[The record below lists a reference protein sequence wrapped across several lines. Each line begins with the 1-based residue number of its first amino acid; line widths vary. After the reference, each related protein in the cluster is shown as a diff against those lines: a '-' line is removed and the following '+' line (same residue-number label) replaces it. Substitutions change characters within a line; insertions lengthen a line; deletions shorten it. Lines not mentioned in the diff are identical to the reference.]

1 MKLLKLSPEFSSDRR
16 LVFFLAMEEW
26 AAANFDE
33 AFFMWQSRPT
43 VIFGRNQV
51 YEAEVNI
58 AYCREKGIEMYRRK
72 SGGGCVYSDKG
83 NIMISYI
90 TSSVAVEQAFA
101 DYLDSLCTCLR
112 AMGVPAEKS
121 GRNDV
126 LVDGLKVS
134 GNAFYSL
141 LGRSEGRSIIHG
153 TLLYDTCFE
162 NMVGAITPSEEKL
175 RSKGVASVRRRVGL
189 LKNFLPRGENAERS
203 AEKEVGCII
212 NSLASHF
219 TDSVYELTSED
230 VAEIEKIEQGY
241 LDPAFL
247 YGNNPSCTLVREGR
261 VEGAGTLRA
270 EISLKHNRLSD
281 LRITGDC
288 FELKSGISDV
298 LTSLLKNVSFTRKDF
313 LEILDNFKAE
323 EYIYKVK
330 TTDLL
335 AIIFPEG

>member
-1 MKLLKLSPEFSSDRR
+1 MILLKLSPDISSDRR

-26 AAANFDE
+26 AAAHFEE

-51 YEAEVNI
+51 FEAEVNI
-58 AYCREKGIEMYRRK
+58 SYCREKGIEMYRRK

-101 DYLDSLCTCLR
+101 DYLDSLCACLR

-126 LVDGLKVS
+126 LVGGLKVS

-141 LGRSEGRSIIHG
+141 IGRSEGRSIIHG
-153 TLLYDTCFE
+153 TMLYDTCFE
-162 NMVGAITPSEEKL
+162 NMVGAITPSEDKL
-175 RSKGVASVRRRVGL
+175 RSKGVASVRSRVGL
-189 LKNFLPRGENAERS
+189 LKDFLPLEEDGERS
-203 AEKEVGCII
+203 AEKDVKRII
-212 NSLASHF
+212 NSLADYF
-219 TDSVYELTSED
+219 TDSVYELTAED
-230 VAEIEKIEQGY
+230 IAEIEKIEQSY
-241 LDPAFL
+241 LDPEFL
-247 YGNNPSCTLVREGR
+247 YGSNPSCTLVREGR
-261 VEGAGTLRA
+261 IEGAGSLRA
-270 EISLKHNRLSD
+270 EISLRHNRLSD

-288 FELKSGISDV
+288 FELKPGISDA
-298 LTSLLKNVSFTRKDF
+298 LASMLKNVNFTGKDF
-313 LEILDNFKAE
+313 VEILDNFKTE
-323 EYIYKVK
+323 DYLYKIK